1 MRPDYIIEMCKY
13 SIEKANDELDTS
25 ELLLKNKKF
34 SKSLNSS
41 YYAIFHATRGLL
53 IADGLQRSKHSG
65 LIAEFIKR
73 YIAEGKIDKKYSK
86 IIKTAEKIRIESDYK
101 FFYIVSREETEVQ
114 LKNARDFVAEITKY
128 LEKELSI
135 SFNSPP
141 SYADSGLSLPIS

>member
-53 IADGLQRSKHSG
+53 EA
-65 LIAEFIKR
+65 
-73 YIAEGKIDKKYSK
+73 
-86 IIKTAEKIRIESDYK
+86 
-101 FFYIVSREETEVQ
+101 Q

-128 LEKELSI
+128 LEKELGI
-135 SFNSPP
+135 AFNSP
-141 SYADSGLSLPIS
+141 S